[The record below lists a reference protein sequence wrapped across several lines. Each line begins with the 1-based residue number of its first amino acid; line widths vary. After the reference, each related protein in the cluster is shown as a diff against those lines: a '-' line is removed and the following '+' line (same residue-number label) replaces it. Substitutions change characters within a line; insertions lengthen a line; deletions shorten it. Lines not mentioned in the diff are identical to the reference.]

1 MVANEGLE
9 KAENTPT
16 HFGGRVEWT
25 PRRESKHPV
34 EWWAMPAVIRI
45 GTCTSY
51 SVMHVG
57 YMLVLAGIYVSNVHI
72 VHESLQC
79 H

>member
-1 MVANEGLE
+1 MSSGTMVANEGLE

-45 GTCTSY
+45 IDNIAILSMSG
-51 SVMHVG
+51 
-57 YMLVLAGIYVSNVHI
+57 
-72 VHESLQC
+72 
-79 H
+79 